1 MLPTWIWEAYG
12 WSQEI
17 YLEAN
22 TDDLKADTRA
32 AAGTI
37 AQQNLPPDILA
48 SLKAAWPAAHPF
60 GALKSQ
66 KLWAV
71 AVGLVTLGLRV
82 VPGVEIQ
89 ITQRAITD
97 SRSIKYLETMG
108 EFAALLDAVSDSV
121 VVEAITRLQADPE
134 KRMKDIV
141 DMYTAWMSG
150 RVEDVGAL
158 MRRAALGRFP
168 QVREIVFDRRNLN
181 WLPRITATLSSP
193 KPTLILVGAGHLA
206 GESGLLALLKRA
218 GHEVSPVAY

>member
-1 MLPTWIWEAYG
+1 M
-12 WSQEI
+12 
-17 YLEAN
+17 
-22 TDDLKADTRA
+22 
-32 AAGTI
+32 
-37 AQQNLPPDILA
+37 
-48 SLKAAWPAAHPF
+48 
-60 GALKSQ
+60 
-66 KLWAV
+66 